1 MKAAILPIL
10 LIIGCASTP
19 APEQKGDKVVD
30 LKTMARRTEPQSV
43 SVDHILISFAGT
55 GVATNR
61 SREAARVLAYEVLD
75 QLANGGD
82 WDKLRQQYSDD
93 RDKQGNA
100 SGPYSMINSMVRKR
114 GNRGGM
120 VPAFGDVGFQLLV
133 GEIAIADYDPKTSKY
148 GYHIIKR
155 VK

>member
-1 MKAAILPIL
+1 MPKTR
-10 LIIGCASTP
+10 ASTP
-19 APEQKGDKVVD
+19 APKQEGDKVVD
-30 LKTMARRTEPQSV
+30 LKTTARREEPRSV

-55 GVATNR
+55 GVPTSR
-61 SREAARVLAYEVLD
+61 SPEAARKLAYEVLD
-75 QLANGGD
+75 ELAQDGD
-82 WDKLRQQYSDD
+82 WAKLKQQYSDD
-93 RDKQGNA
+93 RGKEGNGN
-100 SGPYSMINSMVRKR
+100 GPYSMINSMERKR